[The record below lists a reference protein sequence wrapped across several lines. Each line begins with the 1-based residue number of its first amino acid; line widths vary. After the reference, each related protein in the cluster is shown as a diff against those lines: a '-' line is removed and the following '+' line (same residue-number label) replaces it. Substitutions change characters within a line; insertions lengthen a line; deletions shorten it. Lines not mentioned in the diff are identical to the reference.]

1 MMFMDFAMALLLLPN
16 TGDYFPIDK
25 FRSGKCLLEMH
36 IQCLVNIAGI
46 LHEYRV
52 QMLSLKIGLMYLRG
66 KKFSLFWITKNLPK
80 FFHFA
85 GRCITIRG
93 NFRNE
98 KMNILIL

>member
-1 MMFMDFAMALLLLPN
+1 MMFMDFAMALLLFPN

-46 LHEYRV
+46 LHEYRTDAIV
-52 QMLSLKIGLMYLRG
+52 EDRINAFMG
-66 KKFSLFWITKNLPK
+66 KKCSLFWITKNLPK

-85 GRCITIRG
+85 GRYITIR
-93 NFRNE
+93 NNLEMKR
-98 KMNILIL
+98 